1 MLFLTAKD
9 QFMGGWWTSEAIMLG
24 DGIWDDVKW
33 VLSPKLEIEECVLD
47 TDCATGQRCAWWPD
61 QNNKRC

>member
-9 QFMGGWWTSEAIMLG
+9 QFMGGYWRSEESISG
-24 DGIWDDVKW
+24 EVKW
-33 VLSPKLEIEECVLD
+33 YLTPKLEIEECVLD